1 VRTTVAPRLR
11 GARRAVAVVGLI
23 TALIGVGLDDR
34 RVTWIAIG
42 LLGVAAVLRLIAGS
56 PRVRRLR
63 RTKGHS

>member
-1 VRTTVAPRLR
+1 
-11 GARRAVAVVGLI
+11 VVGLI